1 MPAPHRPY
9 FAPEDVSPAAVPPSF
24 VPPANVYEED
34 EDEVEE
40 IFHPVSA
47 ERLSQAFRG
56 INPLLVVA
64 IVLLNLAGTLAL
76 VLFTLERNV
85 ELTELPT
92 KPTRPKVEPT
102 ENVTG
107 AQRQFYGYD
116 GVEIDTPE
124 MYHGDPAS
132 SDDAGGLSPG
142 NATGIVTRPPVCSA
156 KWLSKITT
164 KFGLAIVLLRLAR
177 VNPTL
182 LCERTVVAAFHT

>member
-1 MPAPHRPY
+1 MEDVYAGPRRPY

-24 VPPANVYEED
+24 VPPANAYEED

-40 IFHPVSA
+40 IFRPVSA

-56 INPLLVVA
+56 VNPLLVVA

-85 ELTELPT
+85 EFTELPT
-92 KPTRPKVEPT
+92 KPTRLKVEPT
-102 ENVTG
+102 ENVTD

-132 SDDAGGLSPG
+132 SNDAGG
-142 NATGIVTRPPVCSA
+142 
-156 KWLSKITT
+156 
-164 KFGLAIVLLRLAR
+164 
-177 VNPTL
+177 
-182 LCERTVVAAFHT
+182 